1 MTDFLEVREDGDS
14 VISGTVSRDELEA
27 ELTPL
32 NPRSLFDRRLK
43 TVLRDMLD
51 EADDDEI
58 VVEALVRNADAD
70 QFLKWNY
77 FWKVISIFRLDA
89 SSGIRSKRSWTFV

>member
-1 MTDFLEVREDGDS
+1 MTDLLEVREDGDS

-32 NPRSLFDRRLK
+32 NPRSLFDRRRK

-51 EADDDEI
+51 EADGDEI

-70 QFLKWNY
+70 Q
-77 FWKVISIFRLDA
+77 
-89 SSGIRSKRSWTFV
+89 

>member
-1 MTDFLEVREDGDS
+1 M
-14 VISGTVSRDELEA
+14 ISGTVSRDELEA

-51 EADDDEI
+51 DADGDEI
-58 VVEALVRNADAD
+58 IVEALVRNADAD
-70 QFLKWNY
+70 Q
-77 FWKVISIFRLDA
+77 
-89 SSGIRSKRSWTFV
+89 

>member
-1 MTDFLEVREDGDS
+1 MADLLEVREDGDS

-43 TVLRDMLD
+43 TALRDMLD
-51 EADDDEI
+51 EADGDEI

-70 QFLKWNY
+70 Q
-77 FWKVISIFRLDA
+77 
-89 SSGIRSKRSWTFV
+89 

>member
-1 MTDFLEVREDGDS
+1 MADLLEVREGGDS

-51 EADDDEI
+51 EADGDEI

-70 QFLKWNY
+70 Q
-77 FWKVISIFRLDA
+77 
-89 SSGIRSKRSWTFV
+89 

>member
-1 MTDFLEVREDGDS
+1 MTDLLEIRDDGEF

-51 EADDDEI
+51 EADGDEI
-58 VVEALVRNADAD
+58 LVEALVRNSD
-70 QFLKWNY
+70 
-77 FWKVISIFRLDA
+77 
-89 SSGIRSKRSWTFV
+89 TEP

>member
-1 MTDFLEVREDGDS
+1 MVELGDNRTGYSACCGLLGMTDLLEVREEGDF

-32 NPRSLFDRRLK
+32 NQRSLFDRRLK

-51 EADDDEI
+51 EADGDEI
-58 VVEALVRNADAD
+58 LVEALVRNADAD
-70 QFLKWNY
+70 Q
-77 FWKVISIFRLDA
+77 
-89 SSGIRSKRSWTFV
+89 

>member
-1 MTDFLEVREDGDS
+1 

-32 NPRSLFDRRLK
+32 NQRSLFDRRLK

-51 EADDDEI
+51 EADGDEI
-58 VVEALVRNADAD
+58 LVEALVRNADAD
-70 QFLKWNY
+70 Q
-77 FWKVISIFRLDA
+77 
-89 SSGIRSKRSWTFV
+89 

>member
-1 MTDFLEVREDGDS
+1 MADLLEVREDGDS

-51 EADDDEI
+51 DADGDEI
-58 VVEALVRNADAD
+58 IVEALVRNADAD
-70 QFLKWNY
+70 Q
-77 FWKVISIFRLDA
+77 
-89 SSGIRSKRSWTFV
+89 

>member
-1 MTDFLEVREDGDS
+1 MSDLLEVRDDGEF
-14 VISGTVSRDELEA
+14 VVSGTVSRDELES

-51 EADDDEI
+51 EADSDEI
-58 VVEALVRNADAD
+58 VVEALVGNGD
-70 QFLKWNY
+70 
-77 FWKVISIFRLDA
+77 
-89 SSGIRSKRSWTFV
+89 TEP

>member
-1 MTDFLEVREDGDS
+1 MADLLEVREDGDS

-51 EADDDEI
+51 EADGDEI

-70 QFLKWNY
+70 Q
-77 FWKVISIFRLDA
+77 
-89 SSGIRSKRSWTFV
+89 

>member
-1 MTDFLEVREDGDS
+1 MADLLEVREDGDS

-43 TVLRDMLD
+43 TVLRDVLD
-51 EADDDEI
+51 EADGDEI
-58 VVEALVRNADAD
+58 LVEALVRNADAD
-70 QFLKWNY
+70 Q
-77 FWKVISIFRLDA
+77 
-89 SSGIRSKRSWTFV
+89 

>member
-1 MTDFLEVREDGDS
+1 MTDLLEIRDDGEF

-51 EADDDEI
+51 EADGDEI
-58 VVEALVRNADAD
+58 LVEALVRNGD
-70 QFLKWNY
+70 
-77 FWKVISIFRLDA
+77 
-89 SSGIRSKRSWTFV
+89 TEP

>member
-1 MTDFLEVREDGDS
+1 MTDLLEIRDNGEF

-51 EADDDEI
+51 EADSGEI
-58 VVEALVRNADAD
+58 FVEALVRNGD
-70 QFLKWNY
+70 
-77 FWKVISIFRLDA
+77 
-89 SSGIRSKRSWTFV
+89 TEP

>member
-1 MTDFLEVREDGDS
+1 MTDLLEVRDDGEF

-51 EADDDEI
+51 EADGDEI
-58 VVEALVRNADAD
+58 LVEALVRNGD
-70 QFLKWNY
+70 
-77 FWKVISIFRLDA
+77 
-89 SSGIRSKRSWTFV
+89 TEP

>member
-1 MTDFLEVREDGDS
+1 MADLLEVREDGDS
-14 VISGTVSRDELEA
+14 VISGTVSGDELEA

-51 EADDDEI
+51 DADSDEI
-58 VVEALVRNADAD
+58 IVEALVRNADAD
-70 QFLKWNY
+70 Q
-77 FWKVISIFRLDA
+77 
-89 SSGIRSKRSWTFV
+89 

>member
-1 MTDFLEVREDGDS
+1 MTDLLEVRDDGEF
-14 VISGTVSRDELEA
+14 VIAGTVRRDELEA

-51 EADDDEI
+51 LSLI
-58 VVEALVRNADAD
+58 T
-70 QFLKWNY
+70 
-77 FWKVISIFRLDA
+77 I
-89 SSGIRSKRSWTFV
+89 

>member
-1 MTDFLEVREDGDS
+1 MADLLEVREDGDS

-27 ELTPL
+27 DLTPL

-51 EADDDEI
+51 DADGDEI
-58 VVEALVRNADAD
+58 IVEALVRNADAD
-70 QFLKWNY
+70 Q
-77 FWKVISIFRLDA
+77 
-89 SSGIRSKRSWTFV
+89 

>member
-1 MTDFLEVREDGDS
+1 MADLLEVREDGDS

-43 TVLRDMLD
+43 TVLRDVLD
-51 EADDDEI
+51 EADGDEI
-58 VVEALVRNADAD
+58 LVEALIRNADAD
-70 QFLKWNY
+70 Q
-77 FWKVISIFRLDA
+77 
-89 SSGIRSKRSWTFV
+89 

>member
-1 MTDFLEVREDGDS
+1 MTDLLEVREDGDF

-43 TVLRDMLD
+43 AVLRDMLD
-51 EADDDEI
+51 KADSDEI
-58 VVEALVRNADAD
+58 LVEALVRNADAD
-70 QFLKWNY
+70 Q
-77 FWKVISIFRLDA
+77 
-89 SSGIRSKRSWTFV
+89 

>member
-1 MTDFLEVREDGDS
+1 LLEVRDYGKF

-51 EADDDEI
+51 EADGDEI
-58 VVEALVRNADAD
+58 LVEALVRNGD
-70 QFLKWNY
+70 
-77 FWKVISIFRLDA
+77 
-89 SSGIRSKRSWTFV
+89 TEP

>member
-1 MTDFLEVREDGDS
+1 MTDLLEIRDDGEF

-32 NPRSLFDRRLK
+32 NPRSLFDRRLR

-51 EADDDEI
+51 EADGDEI
-58 VVEALVRNADAD
+58 LVEALVRNSD
-70 QFLKWNY
+70 
-77 FWKVISIFRLDA
+77 
-89 SSGIRSKRSWTFV
+89 TEP

>member
-1 MTDFLEVREDGDS
+1 MADLLEVREDGDS

-43 TVLRDMLD
+43 TVLRDMMD
-51 EADDDEI
+51 EADGDEI
-58 VVEALVRNADAD
+58 IVEALVRNADAD
-70 QFLKWNY
+70 Q
-77 FWKVISIFRLDA
+77 
-89 SSGIRSKRSWTFV
+89 

>member
-1 MTDFLEVREDGDS
+1 MTDLLEVRDDGEF

-43 TVLRDMLD
+43 TILRDMLD
-51 EADDDEI
+51 EADGDEI
-58 VVEALVRNADAD
+58 IVEALVRNGD
-70 QFLKWNY
+70 
-77 FWKVISIFRLDA
+77 
-89 SSGIRSKRSWTFV
+89 TEP

>member
-1 MTDFLEVREDGDS
+1 MTDLLEIRDDGEF
-14 VISGTVSRDELEA
+14 VISGTVGRDELEA

-51 EADDDEI
+51 EADGDEI
-58 VVEALVRNADAD
+58 LVEALVRNVD
-70 QFLKWNY
+70 
-77 FWKVISIFRLDA
+77 
-89 SSGIRSKRSWTFV
+89 TEP

>member
-1 MTDFLEVREDGDS
+1 MTDLLDIRDDGEF

-51 EADDDEI
+51 EADGDEI
-58 VVEALVRNADAD
+58 VVEALVRNGD
-70 QFLKWNY
+70 
-77 FWKVISIFRLDA
+77 
-89 SSGIRSKRSWTFV
+89 TEP

>member
-1 MTDFLEVREDGDS
+1 MSDLLDVRDDGEF

-43 TVLRDMLD
+43 TVLKEMLD
-51 EADDDEI
+51 EADGDEI
-58 VVEALVRNADAD
+58 LVEALVRNGD
-70 QFLKWNY
+70 
-77 FWKVISIFRLDA
+77 
-89 SSGIRSKRSWTFV
+89 TEP

>member
-1 MTDFLEVREDGDS
+1 MTDLLEVREDGDF

-51 EADDDEI
+51 EADGDEI
-58 VVEALVRNADAD
+58 LVEALVRNADAD
-70 QFLKWNY
+70 Q
-77 FWKVISIFRLDA
+77 
-89 SSGIRSKRSWTFV
+89 

>member
-1 MTDFLEVREDGDS
+1 MTDLLEFRDDGEF
-14 VISGTVSRDELEA
+14 VISGTVSRDELES

-51 EADDDEI
+51 EAVGDEI
-58 VVEALVRNADAD
+58 LVEPFVRNGD
-70 QFLKWNY
+70 
-77 FWKVISIFRLDA
+77 
-89 SSGIRSKRSWTFV
+89 TEP